1 MRGGAEA
8 GVAEEDERPHTR
20 VPNAWNVQQHRVRRG
35 LQQRTPHSSGEMKA
49 RLFWGILGFGAVLAR
64 VDRHSG
70 KVIGKG
76 DWKAQGTER
85 SRILHQPPPLPRHG
99 DEEEPTIE
107 VQFQGSTLM
116 YDREVK
122 LPMEGARLYYQQEP
136 LFNGSMMLDGIFA
149 LPLAVDEYGALAFI
163 NGHGGTVE
171 APTYFL
177 WVTAEGVQGGHS
189 AVMGSDPLP
198 LESIK
203 LSSDIDGPDL
213 AVDDSDGLAKLKF
226 THHPVTEAGQ
236 NVLLAMGEIQE
247 GIIPGHTQDKEYF
260 LEFDS
265 PSHSGHNTGL
275 LVVHG
280 WLMTISVGV
289 MFPIGIIFP
298 IAFKDAG
305 PLWFQLHRAIQTVG
319 FLAFTAGFGIGLS
332 DGHRSEV
339 LHLALG
345 IASFAFAV
353 LQVTALFF
361 RPEKDKSART
371 WWNYC
376 HWASGYTCVGLGI
389 ANIYIGLTSMG
400 ALQVDDGYTI
410 AYSVVL
416 GVIICCLLGSQFY
429 KVMQRKPNP
438 PFQVEESKLHRRD
451 GQDDLELPKSSH

>member
-1 MRGGAEA
+1 
-8 GVAEEDERPHTR
+8 
-20 VPNAWNVQQHRVRRG
+20 
-35 LQQRTPHSSGEMKA
+35 MKA
-49 RLFWGILGFGAVLAR
+49 RLFWAILGFEAVLAR

-70 KVIGKG
+70 NVA
-76 DWKAQGTER
+76 WKREDMEGQGTEG
-85 SRILHQPPPLPRHG
+85 SRILHQPSALPRHA
-99 DEEEPTIE
+99 DEEEPAIK
-107 VQFQGSTLM
+107 VQFQGSMLM
-116 YDREVK
+116 YDQEVK
-122 LPMEGARLYYQQEP
+122 LPIEGGMLYYQQEP

-149 LPLAVDEYGALAFI
+149 IPLAVDEYGAIVFKSE
-163 NGHGGTVE
+163 HGESEE
-171 APTYFL
+171 APAYFL
-177 WVTAEGVQGGHS
+177 WVTAEGVQGRRS
-189 AVMGSDPLP
+189 AAMGSDPLP

-203 LSSDIDGPDL
+203 LSSEVKDPDL
-213 AVDDSDGLAKLKF
+213 EVDYIEGLAKLKF
-226 THHPVTEAGQ
+226 AHRPISETGQ
-236 NVLLAMGEIQE
+236 NLLLAVGEIQE
-247 GIIPGHTQDKEYF
+247 GTKTGPTQEREYF

-265 PSHSGHNTGL
+265 QSHSAHNTGL
-275 LVVHG
+275 LVAHG

-332 DGHRSEV
+332 DGHRTEV

-361 RPEKDKSART
+361 RPEKDKSARK

-389 ANIYIGLTSMG
+389 ANIYIGLTSMS

-416 GVIICCLLGSQFY
+416 GVIICCLLGSKLY
-429 KVMQRKPNP
+429 SVLQRKPSP
-438 PFQVEESKLHRRD
+438 PFKAEGSKSHT
-451 GQDDLELPKSSH
+451 GYMQDDLELPSSNR